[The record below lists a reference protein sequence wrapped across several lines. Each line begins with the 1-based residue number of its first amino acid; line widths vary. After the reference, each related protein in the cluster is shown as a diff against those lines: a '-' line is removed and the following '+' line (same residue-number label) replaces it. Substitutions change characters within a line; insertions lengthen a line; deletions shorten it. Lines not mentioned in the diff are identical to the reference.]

1 MSEIRRATPADVPA
15 LHALAETWTLKGE
28 ADAETAEA
36 GFLVSN
42 FEPETYRT
50 FTQQATA
57 FYVLEHEGE
66 IEAFL
71 LAYGGDQ
78 INASDRVSSKIHD
91 IEPRPFL
98 LIKQICVRRPPR
110 MRGAAHALYDHLAQA
125 HPGLPQY
132 AAIVIEPRNTRSI
145 RFHERRGFVCCYEIE
160 GSDGLR
166 RGMWMKEPE

>member
-1 MSEIRRATPADVPA
+1 MSEIRKAAPADVPA

-28 ADAETAEA
+28 PDGQSAES

-42 FEPETYRT
+42 FTPETYRG
-50 FTQQATA
+50 FTHTATA
-57 FYVLEHEGE
+57 FHVLEHEGE

-71 LAYGGDQ
+71 LAYSGDQ
-78 INASDRVSSKIHD
+78 ISASDRVSSKIHD
-91 IEPRPFL
+91 IESRPFM
-98 LIKQICVRRPPR
+98 LIKQVCVRRPPR
-110 MRGAAHALYDHLAQA
+110 IRGAAHALYDHLEQT

-160 GSDGLR
+160 GPDGLR
-166 RGMWMKEPE
+166 RGMWMKEPA